1 MAAKVEAVNNAIG
14 LFNVAPTDENKNGLD
29 TDKAALQAYR
39 ASIKERNESKKFAA
53 GLHQS
58 ERATKHF
65 SRAPQHNYLRTPITE
80 LKQDNGSVTKDPG
93 KIADGHP
100 RYGGNLF
107 LSTSPDLVSTR
118 TAVYHPLRLAKL
130 LRDTPAKPVTAS
142 GFYWAIMKST
152 NEKAPGPDRLPI
164 EYYKLVPSLWTRIY
178 EVIHDF
184 QLSKGKMTK
193 FQRRAHL
200 SLLYKA
206 GDRSLRDKY

>member
-1 MAAKVEAVNNAIG
+1 MVLHHFSIGTTFRAWVKPFNHQTSVSLLLNSSPGDPCYWKPGFGKEIRCRRRFSWSLKAVNNAIG

-130 LRDTPAKPVTAS
+130 LRDTP
-142 GFYWAIMKST
+142 
-152 NEKAPGPDRLPI
+152 
-164 EYYKLVPSLWTRIY
+164 
-178 EVIHDF
+178 
-184 QLSKGKMTK
+184 
-193 FQRRAHL
+193 
-200 SLLYKA
+200 
-206 GDRSLRDKY
+206 